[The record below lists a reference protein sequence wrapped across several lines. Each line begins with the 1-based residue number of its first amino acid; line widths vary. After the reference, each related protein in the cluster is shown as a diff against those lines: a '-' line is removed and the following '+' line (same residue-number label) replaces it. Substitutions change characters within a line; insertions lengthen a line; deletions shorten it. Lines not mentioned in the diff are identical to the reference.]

1 LSNVWH
7 AAGKPRPGSAYNL
20 QYGTSRLDVSHK
32 VKFGAGIGLLTVLL
46 TVVLYQGS
54 FSTGE
59 YGPINPQQTYVFWGL
74 STLTFLLTVL
84 LGFILFRDSIKLY
97 VARRAGVEGSKIRTK
112 ILVAAVSL
120 CFLPTT
126 FLVLWSVE
134 VLNRNLDKWF
144 SRPAQAVRLNL
155 ADIGST
161 LEKET
166 HQRAGALALWLADAD
181 QTQDF
186 VKSGHLPAEF
196 YAAACSGTGVERA
209 WIQRTDGGQIMVCEA
224 PQTNGQSRP
233 AGKEVRG
240 RAPIPGLGEVVVV
253 VRVPLDVDATQQ
265 ELRRQIADYDQL
277 AASRKGTRRFYV
289 QLLVLIT
296 LFVLFIAVWVALFL
310 ARQITNP
317 VSALLDAA
325 RAVRGGDLAHRVRV
339 AATDE
344 FATLV
349 RAFNEMTQDLETN
362 RNELERRRRF
372 MEAVLES
379 IPTGVV
385 SLAADGSVR
394 LTNRAFHNIFPRAS
408 DPQHLAELIPPD
420 LGADL
425 GRLLKSARRTGSSSR
440 QFEFPVAGGTRHLA
454 VTVAAL
460 SPGVTSGFVLV
471 IEDTTDLLRAQQ
483 AEAWHEVARRIAH
496 ELKNPLTPIVLSAQ
510 RIQRQIDK
518 LNPPPEVR
526 AIVERCCDTIR
537 EEVDSV
543 KTLADEFSQFAR
555 FPSAH
560 PVKADLNT
568 VVRDALAVFE
578 GRLGGVEM
586 RVDLA
591 DDLPPVFLDA
601 AQFKRAVVNLV
612 DNAAEA
618 MQDVPYR
625 ELSVTTSLAAPE
637 TLELCIADTGC
648 GISTE
653 DKSKL
658 FLPYFSTKQR
668 GTGLGLAIVSNVVSE
683 HRGTIR
689 VEDNLPAGARFIIEL
704 PAYLSAESDPQPKST
719 VAPG

>member
-1 LSNVWH
+1 M
-7 AAGKPRPGSAYNL
+7 
-20 QYGTSRLDVSHK
+20 SHK
-32 VKFGAGIGLLTVLL
+32 VKFGVGIGLLTVLL
-46 TVVLYQGS
+46 AVVLYQGS

-59 YGPINPQQTYVFWGL
+59 YGPATAQQTYVYWGL
-74 STLTFLLTVL
+74 STVTFLLTVL
-84 LGFILFRDSIKLY
+84 LGFILFRDAIKLY
-97 VARRAGVEGSKIRTK
+97 IARRAGVEGSKIRTK
-112 ILVAAVSL
+112 ILVAVLSL
-120 CFLPTT
+120 CFLPTM
-126 FLVLWSVE
+126 FLMLWSVE

-155 ADIGST
+155 EDIGAT

-166 HQRAGALALWLADAD
+166 RQRAGALALWLADAD
-181 QTQDF
+181 DTQDF

-196 YAAACSGTGVERA
+196 FAGACSGTGVERA

-224 PQTNGQSRP
+224 SQPPTPQKGSPRP
-233 AGKEVRG
+233 LGKEVRG
-240 RAPIPGLGEVVVV
+240 RAPISGLGEVVVV
-253 VRVPLDVDATQQ
+253 VRMPLDVDQTQR
-265 ELRRQIADYDQL
+265 ELTRQIADYDQL
-277 AASRKGTRRFYV
+277 AASRKGTRRFYL

-310 ARQITNP
+310 ARQITGP
-317 VSALLDAA
+317 VTALLDAA
-325 RAVRGGDLAHRVRV
+325 RAVRGGNLAYRVRV
-339 AATDE
+339 SATDE

-385 SLAADGSVR
+385 SLAADGTVR
-394 LTNRAFHNIFPRAS
+394 LTNRAFHNIFPRVS
-408 DPQHLAELIPPD
+408 DPQHLAELVPPD
-420 LGADL
+420 LGPDL

-440 QFEFPVAGGTRHLA
+440 QVEFPVAGGTRHLSI
-454 VTVAAL
+454 TVAAL
-460 SPGVTSGFVLV
+460 SPGVTSGYVLV

-496 ELKNPLTPIVLSAQ
+496 ELKNPLTPIALSSQ
-510 RIQRQIDK
+510 RIQRQLDK
-518 LNPPPEVR
+518 VNLPTEVR
-526 AIVERCCDTIR
+526 LIVEKCCDTIR
-537 EEVDSV
+537 KEVDSV

-560 PVKADLNT
+560 PVKADLNGT
-568 VVRDALAVFE
+568 VRDALAVFD
-578 GRLGGVEM
+578 GRLGGVDM
-586 RVDLA
+586 RIDLA
-591 DDLPPVFLDA
+591 DGLPPVLLDA
-601 AQFKRAVVNLV
+601 GQFKRVVVNLV

-618 MQDVPYR
+618 MQDVPYK
-625 ELSVTTSLAAPE
+625 ELSIATSLAAQD
-637 TLELCIADTGC
+637 TVELCISDTGC

-704 PAYLSAESDPQPKST
+704 PAYLSAESDPKPRTT

>member
-1 LSNVWH
+1 
-7 AAGKPRPGSAYNL
+7 
-20 QYGTSRLDVSHK
+20 VSHK

-46 TVVLYQGS
+46 AVVLYQGS

-59 YGPINPQQTYVFWGL
+59 YGPANPQQTYVYWGL
-74 STLTFLLTVL
+74 STFTFLLTVL
-84 LGFILFRDSIKLY
+84 LGFILFRDAVKLY
-97 VARRAGVEGSKIRTK
+97 IARRAGVEGSKIRTK
-112 ILVAAVSL
+112 ILVAVLSL
-120 CFLPTT
+120 CFLPTM
-126 FLVLWSVE
+126 FLMLWSVE

-144 SRPAQAVRLNL
+144 SRPAQSVRQNL
-155 ADIGST
+155 ADIGAT

-181 QTQDF
+181 ETQDF

-196 YAAACSGTGVERA
+196 FAGACSGTGVERA

-224 PQTNGQSRP
+224 SQPSAGLNGQLRP
-233 AGKEVRG
+233 PGKEVRG

-253 VRVPLDVDATQQ
+253 VRMPLDVAETQR

-277 AASRKGTRRFYV
+277 AASRKGTRRFYL

-296 LFVLFIAVWVALFL
+296 LFVLFVAVWVALFL
-310 ARQITNP
+310 ARQITGP
-317 VSALLDAA
+317 VTALLDAA
-325 RAVRGGDLAHRVRV
+325 RAVRGGDLAYRVRV

-362 RNELERRRRF
+362 RNELERRRHF

-440 QFEFPVAGGTRHLA
+440 QIEFPVDGGIRHFS

-460 SPGVTSGFVLV
+460 SPGVTGGYVLV

-483 AEAWHEVARRIAH
+483 AEAWHEVARRVAH
-496 ELKNPLTPIVLSAQ
+496 ELKNPLTPIALSSQ
-510 RIQRQIDK
+510 RIQRQLDK
-518 LNPPPEVR
+518 VNLPPEVKL
-526 AIVERCCDTIR
+526 IVEKCCETIR
-537 EEVDSV
+537 KEVDSV

-560 PVKADLNT
+560 PVKADLNA

-586 RVDLA
+586 RIDLTGG
-591 DDLPPVFLDA
+591 LPPVLLDA
-601 AQFKRAVVNLV
+601 GQFKRVIVNLV

-625 ELSVTTSLAAPE
+625 ELSIATSLAAPD
-637 TLELCIADTGC
+637 TVELCISDTGC
-648 GISTE
+648 GITTE

-689 VEDNLPAGARFIIEL
+689 AEDNRPAGARFIIEL
-704 PAYLSAESDPQPKST
+704 PAYLSSESEPLPRTT

>member
-1 LSNVWH
+1 
-7 AAGKPRPGSAYNL
+7 
-20 QYGTSRLDVSHK
+20 VSHK

-46 TVVLYQGS
+46 SVVLYQGS

-59 YGPINPQQTYVFWGL
+59 YSPTNPQQTYVFWGL

-112 ILVAAVSL
+112 ILVGAVSL
-120 CFLPTT
+120 CFLPTM

-144 SRPAQAVRLNL
+144 SRPAQSIRLNL
-155 ADIGST
+155 ADIAAT

-166 HQRAGALALWLADAD
+166 QQRAAALALWLADAD
-181 QTQDF
+181 ETQDF

-196 YAAACSGTGVERA
+196 FAGACSGTGVERA

-224 PQTNGQSRP
+224 PQPPVGQKVQPRTP
-233 AGKEVRG
+233 GKEVRG
-240 RAPIPGLGEVVVV
+240 RAPVPGLGEAVVI
-253 VRVPLDVDATQQ
+253 VRMPLDLTETERV
-265 ELRRQIADYDQL
+265 LRRQIADYDQL
-277 AASRKGTRRFYV
+277 AATRKGTWRFYV

-310 ARQITNP
+310 ARQITGP
-317 VSALLDAA
+317 VTALLDAA
-325 RAVRGGDLAHRVRV
+325 RAVRGGNLSYRVRV

-372 MEAVLES
+372 IEAVLES

-385 SLAADGSVR
+385 SLDADGTVR
-394 LTNRAFHNIFPRAS
+394 LTNRAFHNIFPHAA
-408 DPQHLAELIPPD
+408 DPQHLAGLIPPD
-420 LGADL
+420 MGADL

-440 QFEFPVAGGTRHLA
+440 QLEFPVDGGSRHLS

-460 SPGVTSGFVLV
+460 SPAVTSGYVLV

-496 ELKNPLTPIVLSAQ
+496 ELKNPLTPIALSSQ

-526 AIVERCCDTIR
+526 LIVEKCCDTIR
-537 EEVDSV
+537 REVDSV

-560 PVKADLNT
+560 PEKADLNAA
-568 VVRDALAVFE
+568 VRDALAVFE
-578 GRLGGVEM
+578 GRLGGVTM
-586 RVDLA
+586 RIDLA
-591 DDLPPVFLDA
+591 ADLPPVFLDA
-601 AQFKRAVVNLV
+601 GQFKRVVVNLV

-618 MQDVPYR
+618 MRDAPYK
-625 ELSVTTSLAAPE
+625 ELAISTSLAAPD
-637 TLELCIADTGC
+637 TVELCISDTGC
-648 GISTE
+648 GISIE

-658 FLPYFSTKQR
+658 FLPYYSTKQR

-689 VEDNLPAGARFIIEL
+689 VEDNRPVGARFIIEL
-704 PAYLSAESDPQPKST
+704 PAYLSTGSEPQPRTT

>member
-1 LSNVWH
+1 
-7 AAGKPRPGSAYNL
+7 
-20 QYGTSRLDVSHK
+20 VSHK

-46 TVVLYQGS
+46 AVVLYQGS

-59 YGPINPQQTYVFWGL
+59 YGPTSPQQTYVYWGL
-74 STLTFLLTVL
+74 STFTFLLTVL
-84 LGFILFRDSIKLY
+84 LGFILFRDAIKLY
-97 VARRAGVEGSKIRTK
+97 IARRAGVEGSKIRTK
-112 ILVAAVSL
+112 ILVAALTL
-120 CFLPTT
+120 CFLPTM

-144 SRPAQAVRLNL
+144 SRPGQAVRLNL
-155 ADIGST
+155 EGIGAT

-166 HQRAGALALWLADAD
+166 HQRAAALALWLADAD
-181 QTQDF
+181 ETQDF
-186 VKSGHLPAEF
+186 VRSGHLPAEF
-196 YAAACSGTGVERA
+196 FAGACSGTGVERA

-224 PQTNGQSRP
+224 SQPP
-233 AGKEVRG
+233 AGQKGPSNAAGREVQG
-240 RAPIPGLGEVVVV
+240 RAPIPGLGEAVVV
-253 VRVPLDVDATQQ
+253 VRMPLDVDETVRA
-265 ELRRQIADYDQL
+265 LRSQIADYDQL
-277 AASRKGTRRFYV
+277 AASRKGVRRFYL
-289 QLLVLIT
+289 QLLILIS
-296 LFVLFIAVWVALFL
+296 LFVLFVAVWVALFL
-310 ARQITNP
+310 ARQITGP
-317 VSALLDAA
+317 VTALLDAA
-325 RAVRGGDLAHRVRV
+325 RAVRGGNLSYRVKV

-372 MEAVLES
+372 IEAVLES

-385 SLAADGSVR
+385 SLDADGTVR
-394 LTNRAFHNIFPRAS
+394 LTNRAFHNIFPDAT
-408 DPQHLAELIPPD
+408 DPQHLAGLIPPD
-420 LGADL
+420 MGADL
-425 GRLLKSARRTGSSSR
+425 GRLLKSARRTGSASR
-440 QFEFPVAGGTRHLA
+440 QLEFPVSGGSRHLS

-460 SPGVTSGFVLV
+460 SPAVTSGYVIV

-496 ELKNPLTPIVLSAQ
+496 ELKNPLTPIALSSQ

-526 AIVERCCDTIR
+526 LIVEKCCETIR
-537 EEVDSV
+537 REVDSV

-560 PVKADLNT
+560 PVKADLNAT
-568 VVRDALAVFE
+568 VRDALAVFE
-578 GRLGGVEM
+578 GRLGGVTI
-586 RVDLA
+586 RIDLA
-591 DDLPPVFLDA
+591 DGLPPVFLDA
-601 AQFKRAVVNLV
+601 GQFKRVVVNLV

-618 MQDVPYR
+618 MRDVPYK
-625 ELSVTTSLAAPE
+625 ELAISTSLTAPD
-637 TLELCIADTGC
+637 TVELCISDTGC
-648 GISTE
+648 GISIE

-689 VEDNLPAGARFIIEL
+689 VEDNRPAGARFIIEL
-704 PAYLSAESDPQPKST
+704 PAYLSAGSEPQPRTT

>member
-1 LSNVWH
+1 M
-7 AAGKPRPGSAYNL
+7 
-20 QYGTSRLDVSHK
+20 SHK
-32 VKFGAGIGLLTVLL
+32 VKFGVGIGLLTVLL
-46 TVVLYQGS
+46 AVVLYQGS

-59 YGPINPQQTYVFWGL
+59 YGPASPQQTYVYWGL
-74 STLTFLLTVL
+74 STFTFLLTVL
-84 LGFILFRDSIKLY
+84 LGFILFRDAIKLY
-97 VARRAGVEGSKIRTK
+97 IARRAGVEGSKIRTK
-112 ILVAAVSL
+112 ILVAVLSL
-120 CFLPTT
+120 CFLPTM
-126 FLVLWSVE
+126 FLMLWSVE

-155 ADIGST
+155 AGIGAT

-166 HQRAGALALWLADAD
+166 HQRAAALALWLADAD
-181 QTQDF
+181 ETQDF

-196 YAAACSGTGVERA
+196 FAGACSGTGVERA

-224 PQTNGQSRP
+224 SQPPASPNGQSRP
-233 AGKEVRG
+233 PGREVRG
-240 RAPIPGLGEVVVV
+240 RAPIPGLGEVVVA
-253 VRVPLDVDATQQ
+253 VRMPLDVDETQR
-265 ELRRQIADYDQL
+265 ELERQIADYDQL
-277 AASRKGTRRFYV
+277 AASRKGTRRFYL

-296 LFVLFIAVWVALFL
+296 LFVLFVAVWVALFL
-310 ARQITNP
+310 ARQITGP
-317 VSALLDAA
+317 VTALLDAA
-325 RAVRGGDLAHRVRV
+325 RAVRGGNLSYRVRV

-385 SLAADGSVR
+385 SLAADGTVR

-408 DPQHLAELIPPD
+408 DPQHLAELIPAD

-440 QFEFPVAGGTRHLA
+440 QIEFPVAGGTRHLSI
-454 VTVAAL
+454 TVAAL
-460 SPGVTSGFVLV
+460 SPGVTSGYVLV

-496 ELKNPLTPIVLSAQ
+496 ELKNPLTPIALSSQ
-510 RIQRQIDK
+510 RILRQIDK
-518 LNPPPEVR
+518 INPPPEIR
-526 AIVERCCDTIR
+526 LIVEKCCETIR
-537 EEVDSV
+537 KEVDSV

-560 PVKADLNT
+560 PVKADLNAA
-568 VVRDALAVFE
+568 VRDALTVFE

-586 RVDLA
+586 RIDLA
-591 DDLPPVFLDA
+591 DGLPPVLLDSG
-601 AQFKRAVVNLV
+601 QFKRVVVNLV

-618 MQDVPYR
+618 MQDVPYK
-625 ELSVTTSLAAPE
+625 ELSIATSLAAPD
-637 TLELCIADTGC
+637 TVELCISDTGC

-668 GTGLGLAIVSNVVSE
+668 GTGLGLAIVSNVVNE

-689 VEDNLPAGARFIIEL
+689 VEDNLPAGARFIIEI
-704 PAYLSAESDPQPKST
+704 PAYLSAESEPRSRST

>member
-1 LSNVWH
+1 M
-7 AAGKPRPGSAYNL
+7 
-20 QYGTSRLDVSHK
+20 SHK
-32 VKFGAGIGLLTVLL
+32 VKFGVGIGLLTVLL

-54 FSTGE
+54 FSIGE
-59 YGPINPQQTYVFWGL
+59 YGPTSTQQTYVYWAL

-84 LGFILFRDSIKLY
+84 LGFILFRDAIKLY
-97 VARRAGVEGSKIRTK
+97 IARRAGVEGSKIRTK
-112 ILVAAVSL
+112 ILVAALSL
-120 CFLPTT
+120 CFLPAM

-155 ADIGST
+155 EDIGAT

-166 HQRAGALALWLADAD
+166 HERAAALALWLADAD
-181 QTQDF
+181 DTQDF

-196 YAAACSGTGVERA
+196 FAGACSGTGVERA

-224 PQTNGQSRP
+224 SQPPVGQKAPARP
-233 AGKEVRG
+233 LGKEVRG

-253 VRVPLDVDATQQ
+253 VRMPLDVDQTQR
-265 ELRRQIADYDQL
+265 ELSRQIADYDQL
-277 AASRKGTRRFYV
+277 AASRKETRRFYL

-310 ARQITNP
+310 ARQITGP
-317 VSALLDAA
+317 VTALLDAA
-325 RAVRGGDLAHRVRV
+325 RAVRGGDLAYRVRV
-339 AATDE
+339 PATDE

-385 SLAADGSVR
+385 SLGADGTVR

-408 DPQHLAELIPPD
+408 DPQRLAELVPPD
-420 LGADL
+420 LAPDL

-440 QFEFPVAGGTRHLA
+440 QVEFPVAGGSRHLSI
-454 VTVAAL
+454 TVAAL
-460 SPGVTSGFVLV
+460 SPGVTSGYVLV

-496 ELKNPLTPIVLSAQ
+496 ELKNPLTPIALSSQ
-510 RIQRQIDK
+510 RIQRQLDK
-518 LNPPPEVR
+518 ANVPPEVR
-526 AIVERCCDTIR
+526 LIVEKCCETIR
-537 EEVDSV
+537 MEVDSV

-560 PVKADLNT
+560 PLKADLNAA
-568 VVRDALAVFE
+568 VRDALAVFE
-578 GRLGGVEM
+578 GRLGGMKM

-591 DDLPPVFLDA
+591 DDLPPVLLDA
-601 AQFKRAVVNLV
+601 AQFKRVVVNLV

-618 MQDVPYR
+618 MQDVPYK
-625 ELSVTTSLAAPE
+625 ELSISTSLAAPD
-637 TLELCIADTGC
+637 TVELCISDTGC

-668 GTGLGLAIVSNVVSE
+668 GTGLGLAIASNVVSE

-704 PAYLSAESDPQPKST
+704 PAHFSAESEPKPTT

>member
-1 LSNVWH
+1 MRDVPTH
-7 AAGKPRPGSAYNL
+7 
-20 QYGTSRLDVSHK
+20 VSHK
-32 VKFGAGIGLLTVLL
+32 VKFGAGIGLLTLL
-46 TVVLYQGS
+46 LIVVFYQGS
-54 FSTGE
+54 FSIGE
-59 YGPINPQQTYVFWGL
+59 YGPTSPQQTYVYWGL
-74 STLTFLLTVL
+74 STFTFLLTVL
-84 LGFILFRDSIKLY
+84 LGFIMFRDAIKLY

-112 ILVAAVSL
+112 ILVAALSL
-120 CFLPTT
+120 CFLPTM

-144 SRPAQAVRLNL
+144 SRPGQAIRQNL
-155 ADIGST
+155 EDIRAT

-181 QTQDF
+181 DTQDF
-186 VKSGHLPAEF
+186 VKSGHMPAEF
-196 YAAACSGTGVERA
+196 FSGACSGTGVERA

-224 PQTNGQSRP
+224 AQPPAGQKGP
-233 AGKEVRG
+233 AHALGKEVRG

-253 VRVPLDVDATQQ
+253 VRMPLDVDVTQR
-265 ELRRQIADYDQL
+265 ELARQIADYDQL
-277 AASRKGTRRFYV
+277 AATRKETRRFYV

-296 LFVLFIAVWVALFL
+296 LFVLFVAVWVALFL
-310 ARQITNP
+310 ARQITGP
-317 VSALLDAA
+317 VTALLDAA
-325 RAVRGGDLAHRVRV
+325 RAVRGGNLAYRVRV

-385 SLAADGSVR
+385 SLAADGTVR

-425 GRLLKSARRTGSSSR
+425 GRLLKSARRTGSASR
-440 QFEFPVAGGTRHLA
+440 QIEFPVDGGSRHLSI
-454 VTVAAL
+454 TVAAL
-460 SPGVTSGFVLV
+460 SPGLTSGYVLV

-496 ELKNPLTPIVLSAQ
+496 ELKNPLTPIALSSQ
-510 RIQRQIDK
+510 RIQRQLDK
-518 LNPPPEVR
+518 ISLPPEVR
-526 AIVERCCDTIR
+526 LIVEKCCDTIGK
-537 EEVDSV
+537 EVDSV

-560 PVKADLNT
+560 PVKADLNAA
-568 VVRDALAVFE
+568 VREALAVFD
-578 GRLGGVEM
+578 GRLGGVAM
-586 RVDLA
+586 QLDLGA
-591 DDLPPVFLDA
+591 GLPPVLLDTG
-601 AQFKRAVVNLV
+601 QFKRVVVNLV

-618 MQDVPYR
+618 MQDLPYK
-625 ELSVTTSLAAPE
+625 ELSISTSLAGPD
-637 TLELCIADTGC
+637 LVELCIADTGC
-648 GISTE
+648 GISTD

-668 GTGLGLAIVSNVVSE
+668 GTGLGLAIVSNIVSE

-704 PAYLSAESDPQPKST
+704 PAFLSTENEPQPRVT

>member
-1 LSNVWH
+1 
-7 AAGKPRPGSAYNL
+7 
-20 QYGTSRLDVSHK
+20 
-32 VKFGAGIGLLTVLL
+32 
-46 TVVLYQGS
+46 
-54 FSTGE
+54 
-59 YGPINPQQTYVFWGL
+59 
-74 STLTFLLTVL
+74 
-84 LGFILFRDSIKLY
+84 
-97 VARRAGVEGSKIRTK
+97 
-112 ILVAAVSL
+112 
-120 CFLPTT
+120 
-126 FLVLWSVE
+126 
-134 VLNRNLDKWF
+134 
-144 SRPAQAVRLNL
+144 
-155 ADIGST
+155 
-161 LEKET
+161 
-166 HQRAGALALWLADAD
+166 
-181 QTQDF
+181 
-186 VKSGHLPAEF
+186 
-196 YAAACSGTGVERA
+196 VERA

-224 PQTNGQSRP
+224 SQPPATQKVPSRP
-233 AGKEVRG
+233 PGREVRG

-253 VRVPLDVDATQQ
+253 VRMPLDVDETQR
-265 ELRRQIADYDQL
+265 ELKRQIADYDQL
-277 AASRKGTRRFYV
+277 AATRQKTRRFYL

-310 ARQITNP
+310 ARQITGP
-317 VSALLDAA
+317 VTALLDAA
-325 RAVRGGDLAHRVRV
+325 RAVRGGDLSYRVRV

-362 RNELERRRRF
+362 RNELERRRHF

-385 SLAADGSVR
+385 SLSADGTVR

-440 QFEFPVAGGTRHLA
+440 QIEFPLEGGTRHLSI
-454 VTVAAL
+454 TVAAL
-460 SPGVTSGFVLV
+460 SRGVTGGYVLV

-483 AEAWHEVARRIAH
+483 AEAWHEVARRVAH
-496 ELKNPLTPIVLSAQ
+496 ELKNPLTPIALSSQ
-510 RIQRQIDK
+510 RIQRQLDK
-518 LNPPPEVR
+518 VNLPPEVKL
-526 AIVERCCDTIR
+526 IVGKCCETIR
-537 EEVDSV
+537 KEVDSV

-560 PVKADLNT
+560 PVKADLNA

-578 GRLGGVEM
+578 GRLGGVDM
-586 RVDLA
+586 RIDLA
-591 DDLPPVFLDA
+591 DDLPPVLLDA
-601 AQFKRAVVNLV
+601 GQFKRVIVNLV

-618 MQDVPYR
+618 MQDVPYK
-625 ELSVTTSLAAPE
+625 ELSITTSLAAPD
-637 TLELCIADTGC
+637 TVELCISDTGC

-668 GTGLGLAIVSNVVSE
+668 GTGLGLAIVSNVVNE

-689 VEDNLPAGARFIIEL
+689 VEDNRPAGARFIIEL
-704 PAYLSAESDPQPKST
+704 PAYLSSESEPLPRTT

>member
-1 LSNVWH
+1 
-7 AAGKPRPGSAYNL
+7 
-20 QYGTSRLDVSHK
+20 VSHK
-32 VKFGAGIGLLTVLL
+32 VKFGVGIGLLTVLL

-59 YGPINPQQTYVFWGL
+59 YGPTSPQQTYVYWGL

-84 LGFILFRDSIKLY
+84 LGFILFRDAIKLY

-112 ILVAAVSL
+112 ILVAALSL
-120 CFLPTT
+120 CFLPTM

-144 SRPAQAVRLNL
+144 SRPAQSVRLSLEN
-155 ADIGST
+155 IGAT

-166 HQRAGALALWLADAD
+166 HQRAAALALWLADAD
-181 QTQDF
+181 ETQDF

-196 YAAACSGTGVERA
+196 FAGACSGTGVERA

-224 PQTNGQSRP
+224 SQPP
-233 AGKEVRG
+233 AGQKGESNTSGREVQG
-240 RAPIPGLGEVVVV
+240 RAPIPGLGEAVVI
-253 VRVPLDVDATQQ
+253 VRMPLDIDETQRA
-265 ELRRQIADYDQL
+265 LRSQIADYDQL
-277 AASRKGTRRFYV
+277 AASRKGIRRFYL
-289 QLLVLIT
+289 QLLVLIS
-296 LFVLFIAVWVALFL
+296 LFVLFVAVWVALFL

-317 VSALLDAA
+317 VTALLDAA
-325 RAVRGGDLAHRVRV
+325 RAVRGGNLAYRVRV

-372 MEAVLES
+372 IEAVLES
-379 IPTGVV
+379 IPSGVV
-385 SLAADGSVR
+385 SLDADGTVR
-394 LTNRAFHNIFPRAS
+394 LTNRAFHNIFPRAA
-408 DPQHLAELIPPD
+408 DPQHLAELIPAD
-420 LGADL
+420 MGADL

-440 QFEFPVAGGTRHLA
+440 QIEFPVAGGSRHLS

-460 SPGVTSGFVLV
+460 SPGVTSGYVIV

-496 ELKNPLTPIVLSAQ
+496 ELKNPLTPIALSSQ

-526 AIVERCCDTIR
+526 LIVEKCCDTIR
-537 EEVDSV
+537 REVDSV

-560 PVKADLNT
+560 PVKADLNAA
-568 VVRDALAVFE
+568 VRDALAVFE
-578 GRLGGVEM
+578 GRLGGVTM
-586 RVDLA
+586 RIDLA
-591 DDLPPVFLDA
+591 AGLPPVRLDA
-601 AQFKRAVVNLV
+601 GQFKRVVVNLV

-618 MQDVPYR
+618 MQDVPYK
-625 ELSVTTSLAAPE
+625 ELAISTALAAPD
-637 TLELCIADTGC
+637 TVELCISDTGC

-668 GTGLGLAIVSNVVSE
+668 GTGLGLAIASNVVSE

-689 VEDNLPAGARFIIEL
+689 VEDNRPAGARFIIEL
-704 PAYLSAESDPQPKST
+704 PAYHSAGSAPAPQDQGHAGLASNETQPHIDR
-719 VAPG
+719 

>member
-1 LSNVWH
+1 M
-7 AAGKPRPGSAYNL
+7 
-20 QYGTSRLDVSHK
+20 SHK
-32 VKFGAGIGLLTVLL
+32 FKFGAGIGLLTVLL
-46 TVVLYQGS
+46 AVVLYQGS

-59 YGPINPQQTYVFWGL
+59 YGPTSPQQTYVYWGL
-74 STLTFLLTVL
+74 STFTFLLTVL
-84 LGFILFRDSIKLY
+84 LAFILFRDAIKLY
-97 VARRAGVEGSKIRTK
+97 IARRAGVEGSKIRTK
-112 ILVAAVSL
+112 ILVAALSL
-120 CFLPTT
+120 CFLPTM

-144 SRPAQAVRLNL
+144 SRPGQAVRLNL
-155 ADIGST
+155 EDIGAT

-166 HQRAGALALWLADAD
+166 HQRAAALALWLADAD
-181 QTQDF
+181 ETQDF
-186 VKSGHLPAEF
+186 VRSGHLPAEF
-196 YAAACSGTGVERA
+196 FAGACSGTGVERA

-224 PQTNGQSRP
+224 AQPPPGQKAQTRGP
-233 AGKEVRG
+233 GKEVRG
-240 RAPIPGLGEVVVV
+240 QAPIPSLGEAVVV
-253 VRVPLDVDATQQ
+253 VRMPLDIQETTQQ
-265 ELRRQIADYDQL
+265 LNSYIADYDQL
-277 AASRKGTRRFYV
+277 AATKKGTRRFYL

-310 ARQITNP
+310 ARQVTGP
-317 VSALLDAA
+317 VTALLDAA
-325 RAVRGGDLAHRVRV
+325 RAVRGGNLAYRVQV

-372 MEAVLES
+372 IEAVLES

-385 SLAADGSVR
+385 SLDADGTVR
-394 LTNRAFHNIFPRAS
+394 LTNRAFHSIFPRAA
-408 DPQHLAELIPPD
+408 DPQHLAELIPAD
-420 LGADL
+420 MGADL

-440 QFEFPVAGGTRHLA
+440 QLEFPVAGGSRHLS

-460 SPGVTSGFVLV
+460 SPAVTSGYVIV

-496 ELKNPLTPIVLSAQ
+496 ELKNPLTPIALSSQ

-518 LNPPPEVR
+518 LNPPAEVR
-526 AIVERCCDTIR
+526 LIVEKCCETIR
-537 EEVDSV
+537 REVDSV

-560 PVKADLNT
+560 PVKADLNIA
-568 VVRDALAVFE
+568 VREALAVFE
-578 GRLGGVEM
+578 GRLGGVTM

-591 DDLPPVFLDA
+591 PDLPPVLLDA
-601 AQFKRAVVNLV
+601 GQFKRAVVNLV

-618 MQDVPYR
+618 MQDVPYK
-625 ELSVTTSLAAPE
+625 ELAISTSLTAPD
-637 TLELCIADTGC
+637 TMELCISDTGC

-668 GTGLGLAIVSNVVSE
+668 GTGLGLAIVSNVVNE

-689 VEDNLPAGARFIIEL
+689 VEDNPPAGARFIIEL
-704 PAYLSAESDPQPKST
+704 PAYLPAGSEPQPKTT
-719 VAPG
+719 VAPA

>member
-1 LSNVWH
+1 M
-7 AAGKPRPGSAYNL
+7 
-20 QYGTSRLDVSHK
+20 
-32 VKFGAGIGLLTVLL
+32 LTVLL
-46 TVVLYQGS
+46 TIVLYQGS
-54 FSTGE
+54 FSIGE
-59 YGPINPQQTYVFWGL
+59 YGPTSTEQTYVFWGL
-74 STLTFLLTVL
+74 STFTFLLTVL
-84 LGFILFRDSIKLY
+84 LGFILFRDAIKLY

-112 ILVAAVSL
+112 ILVAALTLS
-120 CFLPTT
+120 FLPTT

-144 SRPAQAVRLNL
+144 SRPAQSVRLNL
-155 ADIGST
+155 EDIGAT

-166 HQRAGALALWLADAD
+166 RQRAGALALWLADAD
-181 QTQDF
+181 DTQDF

-196 YAAACSGTGVERA
+196 FAGACSGTGVERA
-209 WIQRTDGGQIMVCEA
+209 WIQRTDGGQIMVCESSQ
-224 PQTNGQSRP
+224 PPTGQKGPTRP
-233 AGKEVRG
+233 LGKEVRG

-253 VRVPLDVDATQQ
+253 VRMPLDVDQTQR

-277 AASRKGTRRFYV
+277 AANRKETRRFYL

-310 ARQITNP
+310 ARQITGP
-317 VSALLDAA
+317 VTALLDAA
-325 RAVRGGDLAHRVRV
+325 RAVRGGNLAYRVQV
-339 AATDE
+339 PATDE

-372 MEAVLES
+372 IEAVLES

-385 SLAADGSVR
+385 SLAADGTVQ
-394 LTNRAFHNIFPRAS
+394 LTNRAFHSIFPRVS
-408 DPQHLAELIPPD
+408 DPEHLAELVPPE

-440 QFEFPVAGGTRHLA
+440 QIEIAAAGGTRHLSI
-454 VTVAAL
+454 TVAAL
-460 SPGVTSGFVLV
+460 SPGVTSGYVLV

-483 AEAWHEVARRIAH
+483 AEAWNEVARRIAH
-496 ELKNPLTPIVLSAQ
+496 ELKNPLTPIALSSQ
-510 RIQRQIDK
+510 RIQRQLDKIDV
-518 LNPPPEVR
+518 PPEVR
-526 AIVERCCDTIR
+526 LIVEKCCDTIR
-537 EEVDSV
+537 KEVDSV

-560 PVKADLNT
+560 PVKADLNAA
-568 VVRDALAVFE
+568 VRDALAVFE
-578 GRLGGVEM
+578 GRLGGVAM
-586 RVDLA
+586 RIDLS
-591 DDLPPVFLDA
+591 DDLPPVLLDA
-601 AQFKRAVVNLV
+601 EQFKRVVVNLV
-612 DNAAEA
+612 DNAAES
-618 MQDVPYR
+618 MQDVPYK
-625 ELSVTTSLAAPE
+625 ELFISTSLAAPD
-637 TLELCIADTGC
+637 TVELCISDTGC

-704 PAYLSAESDPQPKST
+704 PAYLSAESEPKSRTT
-719 VAPG
+719 VTPGQA

>member
-1 LSNVWH
+1 M
-7 AAGKPRPGSAYNL
+7 
-20 QYGTSRLDVSHK
+20 SHK
-32 VKFGAGIGLLTVLL
+32 VKFGTGIGLLTVLL
-46 TVVLYQGS
+46 TLVLYQGS

-59 YGPINPQQTYVFWGL
+59 YGPSNPQQTYVFWGL

-84 LGFILFRDSIKLY
+84 LGFILFRDAIKLY

-112 ILVAAVSL
+112 ILVGAVSL
-120 CFLPTT
+120 CFLPTM

-144 SRPAQAVRLNL
+144 SRPAQSIRLNL
-155 ADIGST
+155 AGIGAT

-166 HQRAGALALWLADAD
+166 QQRAAALALWLADAD
-181 QTQDF
+181 ETRDF

-196 YAAACSGTGVERA
+196 FAGACSGTGVDRA

-224 PQTNGQSRP
+224 AQPPVGQKAQPSLP
-233 AGKEVRG
+233 GKEVRG
-240 RAPIPGLGEVVVV
+240 RAPIPGLGEAVVV
-253 VRVPLDVDATQQ
+253 VRMPLDLDAT
-265 ELRRQIADYDQL
+265 ERALRSQITEYDQL
-277 AASRKGTRRFYV
+277 AATRKGTWRFYV
-289 QLLVLIT
+289 RLLVLIT

-310 ARQITNP
+310 ARQITGP
-317 VSALLDAA
+317 VTALLDAA
-325 RAVRGGDLAHRVRV
+325 RAVRGGNLAHRVRV

-372 MEAVLES
+372 IEAVLES
-379 IPTGVV
+379 IPTGVA
-385 SLAADGSVR
+385 SLDADGRVR
-394 LTNRAFHNIFPRAS
+394 LTNTAFHNIFPRAS
-408 DPQHLAELIPPD
+408 DPQHLAELLPPEM
-420 LGADL
+420 GRDL

-440 QFEFPVAGGTRHLA
+440 QVEFPAAGGNRHLS
-454 VTVAAL
+454 VTAAAL
-460 SPGVTSGFVLV
+460 TPGVTSGYVLV

-496 ELKNPLTPIVLSAQ
+496 ELKNPLTPIALSSQ
-510 RIQRQIDK
+510 RIQRQIAK

-526 AIVERCCDTIR
+526 LIIDKCCDTISR
-537 EEVDSV
+537 EVDSV

-560 PVKADLNT
+560 PVKADLNA

-578 GRLGGVEM
+578 GRLAEVTM
-586 RVDLA
+586 HIYLA
-591 DDLPPVFLDA
+591 DGLPPVLLDA
-601 AQFKRAVVNLV
+601 RQFKRVVVNLV

-625 ELSVTTSLAAPE
+625 ELTIATSLAAPDIV
-637 TLELCIADTGC
+637 ELCISDTGC

-683 HRGTIR
+683 HRGTIH

-704 PAYLSAESDPQPKST
+704 PAYLPTGSEPQPKT
-719 VAPG
+719 AVAPG